1 MGVLPEKPWPT
12 AEIYLGLLSTALLV
26 VAVVGYFGDEEE
38 GVTGWLLAAGV
49 LLASLA
55 AFFRR
60 IEGVLKITKEGAE
73 IPIGEYQAQRGQIVP
88 APKLELPFGGEGKL
102 TAEIEKSEMPAL
114 TTGDQ
119 QKQLGTG
126 ADVGRDATP
135 SVVFTSQAGEQYNQL
150 TLPRKLAVDA
160 AVETLGQVRDPK
172 FITSANT
179 GGRAYSRRRL
189 PDQNLQLIYRM
200 LDKTRT
206 DEPDRYVVIAI
217 EDIK

>member
-1 MGVLPEKPWPT
+1 MGVLPEKPWPI
-12 AEIYLGLLSTALLV
+12 AEIYLGVLATALFG
-26 VAVVGYFGDEEE
+26 VAVIGYFGEEE
-38 GVTGWLLAAGV
+38 GGVTGGLLTAGV
-49 LLASLA
+49 ILASLA

-88 APKLELPFGGEGKL
+88 APKLELPFGGEGTL
-102 TAEIEKSEMPAL
+102 AAEVEKREAGELPS
-114 TTGDQ
+114 GDE

-126 ADVGRDATP
+126 ADGGSDAGP
-135 SVVFTSQAGEQYNQL
+135 QVVFTSQADEQYNQL
-150 TLPRKLAVDA
+150 ALPRKLAVDA
-160 AVETLGQVRDPK
+160 AVETLGQTRDPK

-189 PDQNLQLIYRM
+189 HDQNLQLIYRM

-206 DEPDRYVVIAI
+206 DERDRYVVIAI
-217 EDIK
+217 EDMK